1 MRRRRDEPA
10 LSLSQTPPQPVL
22 SAQTPP
28 SRPRVTPPATCQ
40 VHAEE
45 ARLQMVSEMNKKLGA
60 NISRSELAALRTQV
74 ESPTANERLITTSLT
89 RNSLLII

>member
-1 MRRRRDEPA
+1 MS
-10 LSLSQTPPQPVL
+10 SLSTCHPCPRVTTVHVSQADDVGAL
-22 SAQTPP
+22 

-45 ARLQMVSEMNKKLGA
+45 ARLQMVSERNKKLGA

-74 ESPTANERLITTSLT
+74 ESPTAHERLITTSLT